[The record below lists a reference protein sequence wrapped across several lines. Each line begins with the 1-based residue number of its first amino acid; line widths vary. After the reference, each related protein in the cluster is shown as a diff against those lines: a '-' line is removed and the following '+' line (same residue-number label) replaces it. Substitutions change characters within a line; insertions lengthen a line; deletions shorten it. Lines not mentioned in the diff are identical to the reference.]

1 MRYVYYVTALL
12 VVLTI
17 SIAGFRGRR
26 STQPPIEVFPD
37 MNRQAKYKPQA
48 ESKFFADGRAD
59 RPLPAGVVPRG
70 RVPASGRIVTFCSVT
85 PSTVTCSCRTRISG
99 EAPTTWKSPPCPSAP
114 LKL

>member
-17 SIAGFRGRR
+17 SIAGFRGRI

-37 MNRQAKYKPQA
+37 MNRQAKYKSQA
-48 ESKFFADGRAD
+48 GSKFFADGRAD

-70 RVPASGRIVTFCSVT
+70 RTITQDPDFLR
-85 PSTVTCSCRTRISG
+85 
-99 EAPTTWKSPPCPSAP
+99 
-114 LKL
+114 